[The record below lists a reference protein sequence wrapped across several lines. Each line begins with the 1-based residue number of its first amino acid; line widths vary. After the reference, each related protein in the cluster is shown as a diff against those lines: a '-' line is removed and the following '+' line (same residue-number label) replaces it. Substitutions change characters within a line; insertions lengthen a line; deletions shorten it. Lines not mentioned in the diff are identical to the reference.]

1 MDHTVTQPST
11 QRLAT
16 HTTNPEKVALL
27 NRTDSPDVLGWAA
40 DQLAPIVAALDPM
53 PGLGGLVVEPR
64 HRWLDDC
71 HDTIEVTFTL
81 HREVKP

>member
-1 MDHTVTQPST
+1 MDHTLHVSSPARPAPTLKGHP
-11 QRLAT
+11 RMAR
-16 HTTNPEKVALL
+16 K
-27 NRTDSPDVLGWAA
+27 TDSPDVLGWAA

-81 HREVKP
+81 HRAGGAS